1 MNISFTICSFIFT
14 FILVII
20 FFGKKRIDH
29 AETKMFSKILIC
41 TLLGP
46 IIEFTNYVL
55 KYMSHNKIP
64 FTMRSYIKCLVMR
77 IISKAT
83 NGN

>member
-1 MNISFTICSFIFT
+1 MNISFTICSFIFA

-46 IIEFTNYVL
+46 IIE
-55 KYMSHNKIP
+55 KRKKIP
-64 FTMRSYIKCLVMR
+64 ICMDHIQM
-77 IISKAT
+77 
-83 NGN
+83 